1 MDTLPFPDCLL
12 DLVADYT
19 EHLHEAYALQAPA
32 SYLLARSRTLLD
44 GQQFTFKGRMAF
56 DHLFAWLYLQDYVPR
71 RVSSAIVTAHR
82 PASEE
87 WPYRTMPRGLRLL
100 LLELSTRDRYGQPT
114 TRWQPTMP
122 KNRSWKFVDFE
133 LSVFGAQLF
142 NGLRLRLDLSDT
154 EFSRRFVSK
163 RNLVNFCRAA
173 RKDPNL
179 GLDLVHCLVSSRGEP
194 ALRACLHAMQFDFRI
209 FDRWFGTYPGF
220 FMGGL
225 LSKLACCGEVEARM
239 LCARLIPRLGQQADE
254 CFTLRGE
261 CHNRLLARAKTSAS
275 IRALV
280 TVLQEK
286 FGLGT
291 CSNCASNKMFWNL

>member
-19 EHLHEAYALQAPA
+19 DLHEAYALQAPA
-32 SYLLARSRTLLD
+32 NYLSARSRILLG
-44 GQQFTFKGRMAF
+44 GQRFRRRMSF

-71 RVSSAIVTAHR
+71 WVSSAIVTAHR

-87 WPYRTMPRGLRLL
+87 WDYRTMPRGLRLL
-100 LLELSTRDRYGQPT
+100 LLELSTRERYGQPT

-163 RNLVNFCRAA
+163 RNLATFGRQA
-173 RKDPNL
+173 RKDPSL
-179 GLDLVHCLVSSRGEP
+179 GLVHCLVSSRGEP
-194 ALRACLHAMQFDFRI
+194 ALRACLHSAPFDFRI

-225 LSKLACCGEVEARM
+225 L
-239 LCARLIPRLGQQADE
+239 GQ
-254 CFTLRGE
+254 
-261 CHNRLLARAKTSAS
+261 
-275 IRALV
+275 
-280 TVLQEK
+280 
-286 FGLGT
+286 
-291 CSNCASNKMFWNL
+291 

>member
-1 MDTLPFPDCLL
+1 M
-12 DLVADYT
+12 
-19 EHLHEAYALQAPA
+19 
-32 SYLLARSRTLLD
+32 S
-44 GQQFTFKGRMAF
+44 F

-71 RVSSAIVTAHR
+71 WVSSAIVTAHR

-87 WPYRTMPRGLRLL
+87 WDYRTMPRGLRLL
-100 LLELSTRDRYGQPT
+100 LLELSTRERYGQPT

-163 RNLVNFCRAA
+163 RNLATFGRQA
-173 RKDPNL
+173 RKDPSL
-179 GLDLVHCLVSSRGEP
+179 GLVHCLVSSRGEP
-194 ALRACLHAMQFDFRI
+194 ALRACLHSAPFDFRI

-225 LSKLACCGEVEARM
+225 LGHLVRSTELETKL
-239 LCARLIPRLGQQADE
+239 LCEGLIPRL
-254 CFTLRGE
+254 
-261 CHNRLLARAKTSAS
+261 NRLADNCFCLSDQCHGQLVARAKTSPL
-275 IRALV
+275 RELV
-280 TVLQEK
+280 AVLQEK
-286 FGLGT
+286 FGLET
-291 CSNCASNKMFWNL
+291 CDESCSKCGSRAMFWNL